1 MTSTLL
7 VAALLANA
15 PDHPRCPGP
24 SPIAAA
30 AIPASIGAPAGAEV
44 SLRLYA
50 VGAQVYTCS
59 AGAAGGYAWTLKGP
73 DARLY
78 DASCA
83 QVGTHVAGP
92 TWKLDDGSEVVGK
105 KLSDAPASGGV
116 PWLLLG
122 ATPKSKTGS
131 LATVTHI
138 QRVATSGGL
147 SPAEPCSAANAGRE
161 KAAPYTATY
170 LFYRSKS

>member
-15 PDHPRCPGP
+15 PGQAKCPGP

-30 AIPASIGAPAGAEV
+30 EIPASIGAPSGAEL
-44 SLRLYA
+44 SRRLYA

-59 AGAAGGYAWTLKGP
+59 PGAAGGYAWTLKGP

-83 QVGTHVAGP
+83 QVGTHFAGP
-92 TWKLDDGSEVVGK
+92 TWKLDDGSEVTGK
-105 KLSDAPASGGV
+105 KLSDAPGSGGV

-122 ATPKSKTGS
+122 ATPRTRTGS
-131 LATVTHI
+131 LASVTHI

-147 SPAEPCSAANAGRE
+147 APAEPCNAANVGRE